1 MNAYGVDLSE
11 NFVDQLR
18 TLGVE
23 PPEEL
28 ERLAE
33 ARNAIRALVASKP
46 ATDLHDEIRSGSVK
60 PATFAKRCGDV
71 ALALL
76 RNERSQ
82 ELHNDLTGTLRK
94 RWLQVM
100 HDEADTII
108 AGCRP
113 VFDAAAK
120 QLVETFDVLDPG
132 ADSESVTIA
141 AGPVLAEAWTQR
153 NGAVTTLDG
162 IAGAYNSMS
171 SHANYGGRHSNV
183 RVACFVASIPD
194 RPALERATGLWQD
207 DKARWARLFSEFTP
221 QLNTFA
227 EAEAIEQGAT
237 TTTDAA
243 EAQARATTDDV
254 DTHRREREAA
264 AWKGFADAAGQAMS

>member
-171 SHANYGGRHSNV
+171 THANYGGRHSNV
-183 RVACFVASIPD
+183 RVACFVANLPD

-221 QLNTFA
+221 QLNTFS
-227 EAEAIEQGAT
+227 EAEAIEQSAT
-237 TTTDAA
+237 AA
-243 EAQARATTDDV
+243 TEQAEQEAQATTDDV
-254 DTHRREREAA
+254 DQHRVEREAD
-264 AWKGFADAAGQAMS
+264 AWRKFAESAQRAMS